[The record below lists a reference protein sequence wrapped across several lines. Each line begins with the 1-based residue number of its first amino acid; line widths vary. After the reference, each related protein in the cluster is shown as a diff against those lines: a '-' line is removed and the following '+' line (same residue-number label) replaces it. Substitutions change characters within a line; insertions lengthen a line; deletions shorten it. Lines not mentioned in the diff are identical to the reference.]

1 LEKSLSNGTSVA
13 QDKYNAALQEIEKLK
28 AQVADGLGPT
38 VTGLRKRGG
47 AVASDVKAGA
57 ETAVEKTKEVAQSS
71 GVPIEVVGALVLAVF
86 VLTYLFF

>member
-1 LEKSLSNGTSVA
+1 
-13 QDKYNAALQEIEKLK
+13 
-28 AQVADGLGPT
+28 
-38 VTGLRKRGG
+38 LRKRGG